1 MPFVLR
7 FKKILSKKDYRVLIE
22 NFFSLSVLNIINYLF
37 PLILIPYLTRVL
49 GVEKYGLYA
58 FAFAIIN
65 YFVMLVNYGF
75 DFSATKQVAIIR
87 DEKETLNRL
96 FSTVTTVRIM
106 LAAISVLFL
115 FIIVFLV
122 DKLSSEKELIFSGI
136 GIIISAAFIPVWFF
150 QGLENMKLVTVVNF
164 ITRLLSTLLIFL
176 FVKEQQDYKLALSFQ
191 SLGYLAGGVFS
202 MILSF
207 TAFKIKFAVPSL
219 KELVFQIK
227 DGWHIFLSTL
237 GMNFYRESNTII
249 LGFLTNFSIVGYYAA
264 AEKLIKAIQ
273 SLTAPFVNV
282 LFPYFGRRLNVGEN
296 IAKNMQLYKKL
307 GVFYG
312 ILLLTI
318 SVMVLVLA
326 PWGIKS
332 YLSVAY
338 ISSVTNVQ
346 IMCMV
351 IFFGGLNYYYGI
363 IGLVNMGK
371 EKLFAKAVWISGIFS
386 VCICFLLSAKLLD
399 KGASVAMVL
408 AEFLLFIQ
416 ILFYSKNGRTTR
428 GLKTS
433 I

>member
-1 MPFVLR
+1 MPFFLR
-7 FKKILSKKDYRVLIE
+7 FKNILSKKDYRVLIE

-87 DEKETLNRL
+87 DDKVTLNKL
-96 FSTVTTVRIM
+96 FSTVTTVRII

-115 FIIVFLV
+115 LIIVLLV
-122 DKLSSEKELIFSGI
+122 NKLSSEKELIFSGV
-136 GIIISAAFIPVWFF
+136 GIIISAAFIPVWLF

-164 ITRLLSTLLIFL
+164 ITRLLSTLLMFL
-176 FVKEQQDYKLALSFQ
+176 FVKEQQDYRLALSFQ

-207 TAFKIKFAVPSL
+207 TVFKIKFKVPLL
-219 KELVFQIK
+219 KELIFQVK

-296 IAKNMQLYKKL
+296 IAKNIQIYKKL

-312 ILLLTI
+312 LLLLTI
-318 SVMVLVLA
+318 SIIVLILA

-332 YLSVAY
+332 YLSSAY
-338 ISSVTNVQ
+338 INSVTNVQ

-351 IFFGGLNYYYGI
+351 IF
-363 IGLVNMGK
+363 
-371 EKLFAKAVWISGIFS
+371 
-386 VCICFLLSAKLLD
+386 
-399 KGASVAMVL
+399 L
-408 AEFLLFIQ
+408 AD
-416 ILFYSKNGRTTR
+416 
-428 GLKTS
+428 
-433 I
+433 

>member
-1 MPFVLR
+1 MPFFLR
-7 FKKILSKKDYRVLIE
+7 FKNILSKKDYRVLIE

-87 DEKETLNRL
+87 DDKVTLNKL
-96 FSTVTTVRIM
+96 FSTVTTVRII

-115 FIIVFLV
+115 LIIVLLV
-122 DKLSSEKELIFSGI
+122 NKLSSEKELIFSGV
-136 GIIISAAFIPVWFF
+136 GIIISAAFIPVWLF

-176 FVKEQQDYKLALSFQ
+176 FVKEQQDYRLALSFQ

-207 TAFKIKFAVPSL
+207 TVFKIKFKVPLL
-219 KELVFQIK
+219 KELIFQVK

-296 IAKNMQLYKKL
+296 IAKNIQIYKKL

-312 ILLLTI
+312 LLLLTI
-318 SVMVLVLA
+318 SIIVLILA

-332 YLSVAY
+332 YLSSAY
-338 ISSVTNVQ
+338 INSVTNVQ

-386 VCICFLLSAKLLD
+386 VCICFLLAAKLLD

-408 AEFLLFIQ
+408 AEVLLFIQ
-416 ILFYSKNGRTTR
+416 ILFYSKNIRT
-428 GLKTS
+428 GNG
-433 I
+433 